1 MFPVQQLEFCVS
13 GDSDYKT
20 ELTKL
25 YIPKGLLDEII
36 SQIKLQETRTG
47 IPEIPGYYKISNK
60 YKWDP
65 QRLKGYQGHNFD
77 VKHVDNFH
85 RSTSELTA
93 RVIQR
98 EYEKERRWQIQ
109 EKQLLGRPN
118 DDFCKKT
125 LVELKQCLSISQNE
139 KLKNE
144 EIKKHEVE
152 MMKDHIHE
160 ELLWCKREKELT
172 KELEMAK
179 GMFFQLLDV
188 REREAAEDKEAFKQ
202 HQERL
207 ENVLTELLKKYWRK
221 QHTKVFREERIHCM
235 WGSGKNN
242 QEGFENFWNPFLHKF
257 YIVNAGFR
265 CSKKVEEMKET
276 KDHKERES
284 EMLSLQKNERQT
296 KIKPQ
301 EKKEKQHLFLKSK
314 KATTPIESSK
324 ISNSKEENKSYC
336 CKCHRAIVSNC
347 CLQRKFEQKSVRSD
361 LSKNNKQSAEQTFL
375 SRNDKVVEYT
385 SGSPSKEISIDH
397 WISSHDHE
405 KKCYCNPLAKYTD
418 INHTTQFRSQSISM
432 YSRSCSV
439 SPGKNVNKD
448 IDPSQESKK
457 FNPRKN
463 KMTKK

>member
-188 REREAAEDKEAFKQ
+188 RRMSTVMLGKLATFHQQKQELHQVIKQAVGGLCIDEQKEIKLQIEQIHDLKFQLHNELRRQEMFKRLLELEATEVQWRITILRLSKEDLVRQKYLTQWEAVHTQLLSLFQRFREREAAEDKEAFKQ

-265 CSKKVEEMKET
+265 CSKKCAK
-276 KDHKERES
+276 
-284 EMLSLQKNERQT
+284 SLKTDRSRQEAF
-296 KIKPQ
+296 I
-301 EKKEKQHLFLKSK
+301 LLLM
-314 KATTPIESSK
+314 
-324 ISNSKEENKSYC
+324 
-336 CKCHRAIVSNC
+336 V
-347 CLQRKFEQKSVRSD
+347 
-361 LSKNNKQSAEQTFL
+361 
-375 SRNDKVVEYT
+375 
-385 SGSPSKEISIDH
+385 
-397 WISSHDHE
+397 
-405 KKCYCNPLAKYTD
+405 
-418 INHTTQFRSQSISM
+418 
-432 YSRSCSV
+432 
-439 SPGKNVNKD
+439 
-448 IDPSQESKK
+448 
-457 FNPRKN
+457 
-463 KMTKK
+463 